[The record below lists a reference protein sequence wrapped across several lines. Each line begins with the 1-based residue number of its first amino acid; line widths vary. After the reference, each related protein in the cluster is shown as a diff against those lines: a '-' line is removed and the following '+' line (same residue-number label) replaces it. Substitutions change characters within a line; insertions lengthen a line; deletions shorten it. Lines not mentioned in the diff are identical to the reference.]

1 LGYDDS
7 LDAFGVHGVGG
18 MLGTLAVG
26 LFASKAINP
35 AGADGLLYGN
45 PRQLL
50 VQFTAVA
57 AVTVYSL
64 VATYLI
70 IKFVNVL
77 IKVRVPDRE
86 EIMGLDLTQHHEHA
100 YTLLE

>member
-1 LGYDDS
+1 
-7 LDAFGVHGVGG
+7 
-18 MLGTLAVG
+18 M
-26 LFASKAINP
+26 
-35 AGADGLLYGN
+35 
-45 PRQLL
+45 
-50 VQFTAVA
+50 AVA

-64 VATYLI
+64 VVTYLI